1 MVEPTKTDDSLRVT
15 ILLAQHGACANHHM
29 GFYNLIWQLPSVAI
43 AIGGGLTGIV
53 FSVGIPTGA
62 RILLLLVGTV
72 FMAAMAIA
80 LERFRMFQIR
90 RRKDLEDLETDLKD
104 LGARPMVWDGA
115 EIVRQ
120 IDSGE
125 LRARGLPLR
134 RFEGFTLLR
143 GLMYLIT
150 IGLFGLTLI
159 AIAAAYGA
167 GPLATA

>member
-1 MVEPTKTDDSLRVT
+1 MLEATERDDTLRVS
-15 ILLAQHGACANHHM
+15 ILLAQHSACANHHL

-53 FSVGIPTGA
+53 FSAGIPATA
-62 RILLLLVGTV
+62 RIVLLLLGTV

-90 RRKDLEDLETDLKD
+90 RRKDVEDLERELEEF
-104 LGARPMVWDGA
+104 GGRPMIWDGA

-120 IDSGE
+120 IDRGA
-125 LRARGLPLR
+125 LIARGLPLR
-134 RFEGFTLLR
+134 RLEGFTLLR

-150 IGLFGLTLI
+150 ASLFVLTLL
-159 AIAAAYGA
+159 AIAGAYGM
-167 GPLATA
+167 GPFVDA